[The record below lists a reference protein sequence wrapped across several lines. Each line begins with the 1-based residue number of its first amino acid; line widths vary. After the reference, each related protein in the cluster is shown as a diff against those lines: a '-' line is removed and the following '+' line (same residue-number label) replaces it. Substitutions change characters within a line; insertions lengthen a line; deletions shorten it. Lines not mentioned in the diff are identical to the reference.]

1 MYCNITVIRATNF
14 KAVCFPSNGKYSI
27 SFLSAQVIY
36 LRRFKNLRTLN
47 LTGNPLCHDEQ
58 YTLFV
63 VAHLPDL
70 VYLDFK
76 LVSDTTVSISAFP
89 ACEIG
94 QQHPTENLLC
104 WYACNILAFR
114 AGSLQKLDLQKHA
127 VFILPP
133 PNSCEP
139 VGQIL
144 SNLTERQR
152 CQKHDV
158 FTDFVKISSCVWE
171 TGLVNVAT
179 ERLQCECKPSTD
191 QKISEEISLET
202 RIQGKGGLV
211 VLLLGEQFVSVVD

>member
-1 MYCNITVIRATNF
+1 M
-14 KAVCFPSNGKYSI
+14 
-27 SFLSAQVIY
+27 IY

-47 LTGNPLCHDEQ
+47 LTGNPLCDDEQ

-94 QQHPTENLLC
+94 HQHLTERLLH
-104 WYACNILAFR
+104 WYTSNILTSR
-114 AGSLQKLDLQKHA
+114 ADSLQKLGLQKHA

-152 CQKHDV
+152 CQRHDV

-171 TGLVNVAT
+171 RGLHDVAKD
-179 ERLQCECKPSTD
+179 RLQCECKPS
-191 QKISEEISLET
+191 
-202 RIQGKGGLV
+202 
-211 VLLLGEQFVSVVD
+211 